1 MDKQEII
8 KMLGDIQNTIG
19 EITDKV
25 ASALAAIS
33 DIVPKTEYINDMY
46 SYDEIADFAKN
57 GKTEEHFSVGDKIK
71 VGRGEGKSIIF
82 DVVKTSSHGMCLMT
96 HDLIAQMPFD
106 APEPKSP
113 DSSIANYGWNDY
125 LNSSIRQWI
134 NSADYSGDWWEP
146 KTEYDTPI
154 GSKDFLDGFVYRMG
168 TGFLDILECDE
179 NGDKFFLPSE
189 DEIKEWFPNEKDRIK
204 SYASGEK
211 DWYWTRTPY
220 SGGSNYVRGVS
231 ASGTLNYNGA
241 CGACGVAPACII
253 GNL

>member
-33 DIVPKTEYINDMY
+33 DIVPKAEYINDICSY
-46 SYDEIADFAKN
+46 SDISAFARD
-57 GKTEEHFSVGDKIK
+57 GKIEEHFSVGDKIRVERDEK
-71 VGRGEGKSIIF
+71 YIVF
-82 DVVKTSSHGMCLMT
+82 DIVKTTPHGMCLMT
-96 HDLIAQMPFD
+96 HNLIAQMPFD
-106 APEPKSP
+106 APEPKNP
-113 DSSIANYGWNDY
+113 DNNIANYGSNDY
-125 LNSSIRQWI
+125 LNSSVRQWI
-134 NSADYSGDWWEP
+134 DSADYSGDWWEP

-154 GSKDFLDGFVYRMG
+154 GSKDFLDGFVYEMD
-168 TGFLDILECDE
+168 TDFLDILECDE
-179 NGDKFFLPSE
+179 NGDNFFLPSE

-220 SGGSNYVRGVS
+220 SGYSDSVRSVLTSGALGNYIAYVS
-231 ASGTLNYNGA
+231 G
-241 CGACGVAPACII
+241 GVAPACII